1 MKRRSFL
8 KHTLTMT
15 AAGAWLS
22 RCTPTNTSG
31 SERPN
36 ILIIHTDE
44 HRIDCLGAYGNK
56 QIKTPN
62 IDALASDGVL
72 YNNSFCSY
80 PVCTPS
86 RYSLVSGLY
95 VREHGGYSNHCTLR
109 PEVITFPALLKEA
122 GYKTKAVGKMHYT
135 PTYFDVG
142 FSEMELAEQNGPG
155 RWDDDYH
162 RDLRDHDLV
171 DYNDLEDQLRVY
183 RKKAPKSYFESC
195 GARVSNLPEKYHSTT
210 WIGERAVDAIAAW
223 SSDTPHFLMAG
234 FIKPH
239 HPFDPPEKWAAMY
252 DAEETEILPGWTD
265 ECFAHDLAR
274 SRGYFPHVELT
285 EAKIKKATAYYYAG
299 ITQIDHFVG
308 KMTSL
313 LKQKKMYDK
322 TMIIFTSDHGEYLGF
337 HHMLLKGNYNYEPL
351 AKVPL
356 IIKYP
361 GQASG
366 GQVNNELVST
376 IDLAPTI
383 LKTAHLQPANTMSG
397 LNLADNSTPRKILI
411 AENSRD
417 TIMARSHT
425 KKLIVKMKQNKPV
438 IGLLFDLEKDPL
450 ELNNLYDNP
459 AYAEHQTQ
467 LFSAI
472 ESWLKDTTP
481 VEQYLNQNAPQ
492 ISQPNVPPLDLSH
505 RQEMIEYFRK
515 KMEAFA

>member
-1 MKRRSFL
+1 
-8 KHTLTMT
+8 
-15 AAGAWLS
+15 
-22 RCTPTNTSG
+22 
-31 SERPN
+31 
-36 ILIIHTDE
+36 
-44 HRIDCLGAYGNK
+44 
-56 QIKTPN
+56 
-62 IDALASDGVL
+62 
-72 YNNSFCSY
+72 
-80 PVCTPS
+80 
-86 RYSLVSGLY
+86 
-95 VREHGGYSNHCTLR
+95 
-109 PEVITFPALLKEA
+109 
-122 GYKTKAVGKMHYT
+122 
-135 PTYFDVG
+135 
-142 FSEMELAEQNGPG
+142 
-155 RWDDDYH
+155 
-162 RDLRDHDLV
+162 
-171 DYNDLEDQLRVY
+171 
-183 RKKAPKSYFESC
+183 
-195 GARVSNLPEKYHSTT
+195 
-210 WIGERAVDAIAAW
+210 
-223 SSDTPHFLMAG
+223 MAG

-265 ECFAHDLAR
+265 ECFSHDLAR

-337 HHMLLKGNYNYEPL
+337 HHMLLKGNYNYDPL

-383 LKTAHLQPANTMSG
+383 LKTAHLQPAPRMSG
-397 LNLADNSTPRKILI
+397 LNLAEIRTPRKILI

-459 AYAEHQTQ
+459 AYAEHQSQ

-481 VEQYLNQNAPQ
+481 VEQYLDQNAPQ

-505 RQEMIEYFRK
+505 RKGMMEYFRK
-515 KMEAFA
+515 KMQDLSG